1 MNLVVLAF
9 LNGQREWAD
18 ARQRRRKP
26 FPLTITTFGSVC
38 NHALAL
44 HTAGNMACKGM
55 IADRPKGSYAQRGWL
70 PPLLPSFCPV
80 CPFKNASKI
89 KFVALQLNVIE
100 N

>member
-55 IADRPKGSYAQRGWL
+55 IVDRPKVAMLSGDGFRPRCRVSAQSAHSKTRAKQN
-70 PPLLPSFCPV
+70 LLHFNSM
-80 CPFKNASKI
+80 S
-89 KFVALQLNVIE
+89 
-100 N
+100 